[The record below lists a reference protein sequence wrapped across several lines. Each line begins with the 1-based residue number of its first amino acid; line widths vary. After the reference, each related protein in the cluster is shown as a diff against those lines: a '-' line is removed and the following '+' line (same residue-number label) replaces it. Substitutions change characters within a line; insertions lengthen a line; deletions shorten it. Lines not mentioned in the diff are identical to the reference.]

1 MVILKKENE
10 MNNEELKK
18 HINLTLT
25 PYAEALYSPDT
36 DTDHPNQADKIY
48 WSRYIQDKKN
58 QFCILAKEAMKSG
71 DESEIIIACIK
82 EIIEAKQNSL
92 APALGG
98 IESDSLSPLIG
109 QMTKSDYAKRCADT
123 FFQCKKTFEKPIH
136 QLIELSLQMLAI
148 YDFQMNLMSAD
159 SVEKTLNAYMQFI
172 DLSGKLNPPDSFP
185 ELMNN
190 INRLFPEAQK
200 NALPLLNT
208 NQKLKQG
215 EAYLT
220 VFQNGFRLL
229 MENIATIKEAQTSR
243 KSVLEDSMAYLNECF
258 LAIQQS
264 YKNRTL
270 RHEQIKLFVG
280 ELERI
285 QKLPEV
291 NAHRNN
297 PKIKMAALIIACL
310 IPLIGWACLAIKAHY
325 DYQKTGFRLNLFSN
339 KTRTA
344 QVLEKLTEKTREM
357 ESNLTVSN
365 T

>member
-1 MVILKKENE
+1 

-18 HINLTLT
+18 NINLALT
-25 PYAEALYSPDT
+25 PYAEKLYLPDT
-36 DTDHPNQADKIY
+36 NTEHPNKANSAY
-48 WSRYIQDKKN
+48 WWSYLQGQKN
-58 QFCILAKEAMKSG
+58 QFCILAKEAMKLER
-71 DESEIIIACIK
+71 DSEIIIACIN

-92 APALGG
+92 APALGSV
-98 IESDSLSPLIG
+98 ENDSLSPLIG

-123 FFQCKKTFEKPIH
+123 FFQCKKTFEKKVH
-136 QLIELSLQMLAI
+136 QLIELSVQMLAI

-159 SVEKTLNAYMQFI
+159 SVEKTLNAYIQFI
-172 DLSGKLNPPDSFP
+172 DISGKLNPPDSFP
-185 ELMNN
+185 ELMND

-200 NALPLLNT
+200 SALPLLNN

-220 VFQNGFRLL
+220 VFENGFHLL
-229 MENIATIKEAQTSR
+229 MENIATIKEVQANR
-243 KSVLEDSMAYLNECF
+243 KSVLEENMRYLNESF
-258 LAIQQS
+258 SAIQQS

-270 RHEQIKLFVG
+270 RHEQIKIFIG

-291 NAHRNN
+291 NTHRND

-344 QVLEKLTEKTREM
+344 QVLEKLTEQTREV
-357 ESNLTVSN
+357 ESKLTVS
-365 T
+365 TT